1 MEALGLYQRGDELIS
16 VVMERRRGGFRAVWV
31 GCESF
36 KSASEEAEEEAK
48 EEKKESPFTE
58 CVRRLLGR
66 RRTSYAVA
74 VMPAK
79 IGLVREVVLGLT
91 KDDHIRATVP
101 FEAARLMAE
110 GKPEDFVVDFHRMG
124 EADGK
129 SRVLIVAMEKERVRQ
144 WIEAMQAG
152 GVNPRKVDVDV
163 ACAYN
168 AALACGYSPS
178 QKREVLFCFA
188 GGMVYLFLHNEGT
201 LQRVRALFAGEGE
214 RRVERLVREAKRT
227 AVAAGIDVGFE
238 RVVVCGDTGGIE
250 DALAARLN
258 AEVERV
264 DLTPM
269 AEGLDDEGKR
279 LFMRGGYVAAGGA
292 IKMLGYDAL
301 RLDLRRGELAF
312 MRPFERL
319 KSGLAC
325 MVTLLFFICLILA
338 YALQFRYSRNS
349 AALAKLKELAR
360 EYFYAAFGA
369 DEKPLVPGIRRHA
382 TTVEEYAKAFAYV
395 IKRRKKGMRVE
406 EGRVSALDVLVD
418 FAAARGRAARKVKA
432 TVLLDSISISPRQ
445 ARIKVTCDKVE
456 IGPQIAEYLLGGGRT
471 GFVLDGEP
479 KSGSEKVKKKV
490 EGGQVVEEMRYWYEY
505 TLKPKKERKRGRK

>member
-16 VVMERRRGGFRAVWV
+16 VVMERRRGGLKAVWV
-31 GCESF
+31 GSETL
-36 KSASEEAEEEAK
+36 KAVSEEGEEDK
-48 EEKKESPFTE
+48 EKQGSPFAE
-58 CVRRLLGR
+58 GVKRLLGR
-66 RRTSYAVA
+66 RRASYAVS

-79 IGLVREVVLGLT
+79 IGLVREVVLGLVR
-91 KDDHIRATVP
+91 DDHIRATVP

-110 GKPEDFVVDFHRMG
+110 GKPEDFVVDFHKMG

-144 WIEAMQAG
+144 WIEAMQTG
-152 GVNPRKVDVDV
+152 GANPRKVDVDV

-168 AALACGYSPS
+168 TALACGYTPSP
-178 QKREVLFCFA
+178 KREALFCFA

-201 LQRVRALFAGEGE
+201 LQKVRALFAGEGE
-214 RRVERLVREAKRT
+214 RRVERLVREVKRT
-227 AVAAGIDVGFE
+227 VVAAGLEIGLE

-250 DALAARLN
+250 DALAARFN
-258 AEVERV
+258 AEIGRV

-269 AEGLDDEGKR
+269 AEGLDDEGRR
-279 LFMRGGYVAAGGA
+279 LFMKGGYVAAGGA

-301 RLDLRRGELAF
+301 GLDLRRGELAY

-338 YALQFRYSRNS
+338 YAFQFRYSRDS

-369 DEKPLVPGIRRHA
+369 EEKPLVPGIRRHA
-382 TTVEEYAKAFAYV
+382 TTVEEYARAFAYV
-395 IKRRKKGMRVE
+395 IKRRKKGMRAE

-418 FAAARGRAARKVKA
+418 FAAARGRAASKVKA
-432 TVLLDSISISPRQ
+432 ILLLDSISISPRQ
-445 ARIKVTCDKVE
+445 ARIKVTCDKVD
-456 IGPQIAEYLLGGGRT
+456 IGPQIAEYLLSGGRT